1 MGLTKHSLRSNRH
14 KYRHLLLSPINQKL
28 VEIEVLESK
37 AGNIYEAVIVAAKR
51 ARQINDEH
59 KLEYNQRVEP
69 LTQTE
74 TDDDTIVSKDKMN
87 ISVDFEK
94 RIKPTEQGLKELL
107 EFL

>member
-1 MGLTKHSLRSNRH
+1 MAIN
-14 KYRHLLLSPINQKL
+14 PI
-28 VEIEVLESK
+28 EIEELESK
-37 AGNIYEAVIVAAKR
+37 AGNIYEAVVVAAKR

-74 TDDDTIVSKDKMN
+74 TDDDTLVSKDKMN

-94 RIKPTEQGLKELL
+94 RIKPTEQGLDELL
-107 EFL
+107 DDRLEFRLRSDGSSDDMD